1 MWYNKDQIC
10 ETKPGKRVSP
20 SKGAG
25 ILDTV
30 ASTGADLLIHHGIP
44 WLGKK
49 AVEMGRYYG
58 SEALRNP
65 KLQKKA
71 IDYALDQLNPMIQ
84 NVGSQAFNQLSTKI
98 RPKKKYKTNRK
109 DLDGGSLDIHNAILK
124 VAPKKGFVM
133 PGHRYTGPGN
143 PLDKQLKYNPN
154 TGKIL
159 QIYEEPTGR
168 TDAVSMQHDVD
179 YSVCGNK
186 PKSDQIKCKNEADR
200 KMVKALDS
208 IPWKERQWG
217 HTVARN
223 AIAAKTKLGL
233 GVKKRKTKNVKS
245 RRVKKKNWQKK
256 LADELHKPIKRN
268 FTRRRVI
275 VNHIDEIW
283 CSDLVEMQQFSKW
296 NKGYRYL
303 LMVLDVFSKYGWIVP
318 LKDKKGETVTEAFKT
333 ILKEGRKPQYLWVDK
348 GKEYHNKHVKE
359 LLDKNKIT
367 LYSTENEEK
376 SSVCKRW
383 NRTIKSKMWKQFTVQ
398 GNTMYLD
405 MLPKLVE
412 QYNNTKHSSIKMTPV
427 EASKKKNEG
436 LVYFNLYGDMET
448 LKQKPKFKIGDKVRI
463 SKYKRNVFDKGYT
476 PNWTEEVFTVDK
488 IQYTNPIT
496 YKLKD
501 LRGEDIQGSFYELE
515 LLEAKQDVFRID
527 KIIRRDYKKK
537 QALVSWKGYSD
548 DFNSWIPIKDLKNL

>member
-84 NVGSQAFNQLSTKI
+84 NVGSQALNQLSTKI

-154 TGKIL
+154 TGQIL
-159 QIYEEPTGR
+159 KIYEEPTGR

-223 AIAAKTKLGL
+223 AIAAKAKLGL
-233 GVKKRKTKNVKS
+233 GIKKKEDKKRQKPS
-245 RRVKKKNWQKK
+245 SEEKNWQKQ

-268 FTRRRVI
+268 FTRRRVV

-376 SSVCKRW
+376 SSVCERW

-405 MLPKLVE
+405 MLPKLVK
-412 QYNNTKHSSIKMTPV
+412 QYNNTKHSSIKMTPI

-436 LVYFNLYGDMET
+436 VVYFNLYGDMET

-496 YKLKD
+496 YKIKD
-501 LRGEDIQGSFYELE
+501 LNNEEIKGSFYEPE

-548 DFNSWIPIKDLKNL
+548 DFNSWIPIKDLKNI